1 MPVFRR
7 RAGTEARPTLHLRA
21 SPMTI
26 RISVI
31 IPAFNMARFLPDAI
45 ASIARQGVPVAEI
58 LVIDPGSTD
67 GTADTVAALTAAG
80 APIRYIPAENCD
92 PGPARNL
99 GLAQAV
105 GDVIAFLDADDL
117 WPAGKLERQGDRL
130 DAEPAVEMV
139 SGFVRYFEELDPATL
154 APVEG
159 SRIETLFHVHL
170 GACLYRR
177 SVFDRVGGFDPS
189 LRFSED
195 VDLLQRI
202 REQAIPFTI
211 LRAVTLFYRKHPAS
225 MMVQPDPRRTVDFR
239 RSIALSVMRRRKL
252 GQAGDL
258 PPLEASLEPE
268 A

>member
-1 MPVFRR
+1 
-7 RAGTEARPTLHLRA
+7 
-21 SPMTI
+21 MT

-31 IPAFNMARFLPDAI
+31 MPSLDMVRFLPDAI
-45 ASIARQGVPVAEI
+45 ASIRRQAVPVAEI

-67 GTADTVAALTAAG
+67 STADTVAALAADG
-80 APIRYIPAENCD
+80 VPIRHLPTARCD
-92 PGPARNL
+92 PGVARNL
-99 GLAQAV
+99 GLDQAA

-117 WPAGKLERQGDRL
+117 WPAGKLERQMARL
-130 DAEPAVEMV
+130 DAQPAVEMV
-139 SGFVRYFEELDPATL
+139 SGFVRYFEALDPATL

-177 SVFDRVGGFDPS
+177 RVFDRVGGFEPS

-202 REQAIPFTI
+202 REQGIPFTI
-211 LRAVTLFYRKHPAS
+211 LRTVTLYYRRHAAS
-225 MMVQPDPRRTVDFR
+225 MMVQPDPRREVDFR

-252 GQAGDL
+252 GQLGEL
-258 PPLEASLEPE
+258 PPLETYLEPE

>member
-1 MPVFRR
+1 V
-7 RAGTEARPTLHLRA
+7 T
-21 SPMTI
+21 

-31 IPAFNMARFLPDAI
+31 IPAFNMVHFLLDAI

-58 LVIDPGSTD
+58 LVVDPGSTD
-67 GTADTVAALTAAG
+67 GTPDTVAALTRAG
-80 APIRYIPAENCD
+80 APIRYIPAERCD
-92 PGPARNL
+92 PGPARNI
-99 GLAQAV
+99 GLAEAS

-117 WPAGKLERQGDRL
+117 WPAGKLDRQGARL
-130 DAEPAVEMV
+130 EALPAVEMV
-139 SGFVRYFEELDPATL
+139 SGFVRYFEDLDRATL

-177 SVFDRVGGFDPS
+177 RVFDRVGGFDPA
-189 LRFSED
+189 LRYAED

-202 REQAIPFTI
+202 REQAMPITI

-239 RSIALSVMRRRKL
+239 RAVALSVMRRRKL
-252 GQAGDL
+252 GQVGDL
-258 PPLEASLEPE
+258 PPLETCLEPE